1 MDYRNDRVDWIYCPG
16 FEDRYSAFFA
26 VYIDFICDVILPN
39 FPLFSYR
46 GKWCWAQVASYEGYG
61 LDFVWLYLA

>member
-1 MDYRNDRVDWIYCPG
+1 MYDGDGRCGPYFHPSKNIQAETNMDYRNDRVDWIYCPG

-39 FPLFSYR
+39 FPLFS
-46 GKWCWAQVASYEGYG
+46 
-61 LDFVWLYLA
+61 